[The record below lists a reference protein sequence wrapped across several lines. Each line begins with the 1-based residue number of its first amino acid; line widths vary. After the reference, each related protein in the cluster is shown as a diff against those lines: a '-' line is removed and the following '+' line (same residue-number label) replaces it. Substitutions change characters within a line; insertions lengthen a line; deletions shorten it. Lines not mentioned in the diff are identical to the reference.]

1 MNEEDRAIAKALNSL
16 SAEKFKE
23 ALQANSARGCKD
35 LEVAVQ
41 HLRQEI
47 ASAFLEAL
55 SEEIEGTDGDG
66 QEDLETEAPEEE
78 AAAPTYH
85 VCLSCVDMDRVPLK
99 TRQANFDFQK
109 TVKCQAKL
117 TCTQCRRP
125 LEIDLGWQD
134 LRPKP
139 RTQERRAYAA
149 VLKDS
154 KETSFLQALI
164 LGLSLWKQCGV
175 EERVLIHSPAVPEA
189 YLEVL
194 KRHWYLEASSWSWSE
209 VYHREGNH
217 RSTQEECL
225 TMLRVL
231 DLKYDKVLA
240 LQLGSVVISNLDDI
254 FEVNA
259 PAFVAISKSEDT
271 RAWQGQKS
279 GMTRW
284 PLLLLQPSREAL
296 RRIGVETAHPWRTA
310 WRTAAYRSRRGVG
323 RSEDEIFDY
332 LTSFFRCFSKN
343 DFQELPS
350 EVVCQ
355 EATWTSEARIVFCDA
370 ERPWLA
376 LKKPGSDPFEG
387 VVRSGLADDT
397 DFLDEVSMSFAMLER
412 VNEHRCVAARCS
424 LADATGR
431 KDECDG
437 RWRCRFC
444 REQLLLQGAKDFQ
457 IPLPLP
463 QHEAQELREKLGQFF
478 ITGRQRFSWVLW
490 HEQQPSEITG
500 WLELRPAN
508 IAWHSQYGVGAWH
521 LWTDQRHG
529 HQLVIFLQQREDQGH
544 RSFVREELR
553 YTMEYRDGSNPPI
566 FEEQYDTRKI
576 LRPLGFTVEGP
587 HFGTLP
593 RVKLEA
599 HAPAYKD
606 PSEPGDASCTDVAK
620 EKSTQELL
628 VEWGDDWADNLKIQI
643 QGRCGYRILTREGSR
658 LREESAGELE
668 KIPTEHDFPLR
679 IRFEASESEKPQ
691 STFASTGGDARAK
704 LSYLLQPKG
713 ASSQPKAKETEPK
726 EPSPTTATAEGTE
739 EAVEGT

>member
-1 MNEEDRAIAKALNSL
+1 MNEEDRAIAKALKSL

-47 ASAFLEAL
+47 ASAFCEAL
-55 SEEIEGTDGDG
+55 SEQIEGTDGDG
-66 QEDLETEAPEEE
+66 QEDVETEAPEE
-78 AAAPTYH
+78 AVAPTYH

-109 TVKCQAKL
+109 TVKCLAKL

-134 LRPKP
+134 LRLKP

-164 LGLSLWKQCGV
+164 LGLSLSKQCGV
-175 EERVLIHSPAVPEA
+175 EDRILIHSPAVPEA

-194 KRHWYLEASSWSWSE
+194 KRHWYLEASNWSWSE

-284 PLLLLQPSREAL
+284 PLLLLEPSREAL

-310 WRTAAYRSRRGVG
+310 AYRSRRG
-323 RSEDEIFDY
+323 SEDEIFDY
-332 LTSFFRCFSKN
+332 LTGFFRSFSKN

-355 EATWTSEARIVFCDA
+355 EVTWTSEARIVFCDA

-412 VNEHRCVAARCS
+412 VNEHRCVAAGCG

-463 QHEAQELREKLGQFF
+463 QHEARELREKLGQFF

-490 HEQQPSEITG
+490 QNPSEITG

-508 IAWHSQYGVGAWH
+508 IAWHSQYGVGAWQ

-529 HQLVIFLQQREDQGH
+529 HQLVIFLRQQQWDDQSR
-544 RSFVREELR
+544 RSAVREELR
-553 YTMEYRDGSNPPI
+553 YTMVYRDGSDPPI

-587 HFGTLP
+587 HFSNLP

-606 PSEPGDASCTDVAK
+606 PSEPGDASRTDVAK
-620 EKSTQELL
+620 EKSTQ
-628 VEWGDDWADNLKIQI
+628 
-643 QGRCGYRILTREGSR
+643 
-658 LREESAGELE
+658 
-668 KIPTEHDFPLR
+668 
-679 IRFEASESEKPQ
+679 ASESKRPE
-691 STFASTGGDARAK
+691 STSASPGGDARAK

-713 ASSQPKAKETEPK
+713 TSSKPTKEAKETKEPK

-739 EAVEGT
+739 EAGSG

>member
-1 MNEEDRAIAKALNSL
+1 MNEEDRAIAKALKSL

-47 ASAFLEAL
+47 ASAFCEAL

-66 QEDLETEAPEEE
+66 QEDVETEAPEE
-78 AAAPTYH
+78 AVAPTYH

-109 TVKCQAKL
+109 VKCQAKL

-139 RTQERRAYAA
+139 RTQERRAYVA

-164 LGLSLWKQCGV
+164 LGLSLSKQCGV

-225 TMLRVL
+225 TMLRAL

-310 WRTAAYRSRRGVG
+310 WRTAQYRSRRGVG

-332 LTSFFRCFSKN
+332 LTSFFRSFSKN

-355 EATWTSEARIVFCDA
+355 EATWTSEARIVVCDA

-376 LKKPGSDPFEG
+376 LKKPGSDAFEG

-412 VNEHRCVAARCS
+412 VNEHRCVAAGCG

-463 QHEAQELREKLGQFF
+463 QHEARELREKLGQFF
-478 ITGRQRFSWVLW
+478 IITGRQRFSWVLW
-490 HEQQPSEITG
+490 HEQQPSEKTG

-508 IAWHSQYGVGAWH
+508 IAWHSQYGVGAWQ

-529 HQLVIFLQQREDQGH
+529 HQLVIFLRQQREDKGH

-553 YTMEYRDGSNPPI
+553 YTMEYRDGSDPPI

-606 PSEPGDASCTDVAK
+606 PSETGDASRTDVAK
-620 EKSTQELL
+620 EKSTQ
-628 VEWGDDWADNLKIQI
+628 
-643 QGRCGYRILTREGSR
+643 
-658 LREESAGELE
+658 
-668 KIPTEHDFPLR
+668 
-679 IRFEASESEKPQ
+679 ASESEKPQ
-691 STFASTGGDARAK
+691 STSASTGGDARAK

>member
-1 MNEEDRAIAKALNSL
+1 MSTAGPLLRFFFFTFVRSL
-16 SAEKFKE
+16 GRCHNTAA
-23 ALQANSARGCKD
+23 ALQ
-35 LEVAVQ
+35 
-41 HLRQEI
+41 
-47 ASAFLEAL
+47 FWL
-55 SEEIEGTDGDG
+55 S
-66 QEDLETEAPEEE
+66 
-78 AAAPTYH
+78 
-85 VCLSCVDMDRVPLK
+85 
-99 TRQANFDFQK
+99 
-109 TVKCQAKL
+109 
-117 TCTQCRRP
+117 
-125 LEIDLGWQD
+125 WQ
-134 LRPKP
+134 
-139 RTQERRAYAA
+139 
-149 VLKDS
+149 
-154 KETSFLQALI
+154 
-164 LGLSLWKQCGV
+164 
-175 EERVLIHSPAVPEA
+175 
-189 YLEVL
+189 
-194 KRHWYLEASSWSWSE
+194 
-209 VYHREGNH
+209 
-217 RSTQEECL
+217 
-225 TMLRVL
+225 
-231 DLKYDKVLA
+231 VLA
-240 LQLGSVVISNLDDI
+240 LCLICQS
-254 FEVNA
+254 FM
-259 PAFVAISKSEDT
+259 KT
-271 RAWQGQKS
+271 
-279 GMTRW
+279 
-284 PLLLLQPSREAL
+284 SR
-296 RRIGVETAHPWRTA
+296 T
-310 WRTAAYRSRRGVG
+310 
-323 RSEDEIFDY
+323 
-332 LTSFFRCFSKN
+332 
-343 DFQELPS
+343 
-350 EVVCQ
+350 
-355 EATWTSEARIVFCDA
+355 
-370 ERPWLA
+370 
-376 LKKPGSDPFEG
+376 
-387 VVRSGLADDT
+387 
-397 DFLDEVSMSFAMLER
+397 
-412 VNEHRCVAARCS
+412 
-424 LADATGR
+424 
-431 KDECDG
+431 
-437 RWRCRFC
+437 
-444 REQLLLQGAKDFQ
+444 KDFVSDDRGSRHLANPSSAPWEANRVSGQ
-457 IPLPLP
+457 I
-463 QHEAQELREKLGQFF
+463 QAQRVDIWSAG
-478 ITGRQRFSWVLW
+478 
-490 HEQQPSEITG
+490 PITG